1 MRPRHFVITVVV
13 IAMLA
18 LVMTGCGKSKKEEP
32 VKETETEEQPMS
44 STPSSTPGSTPQP
57 AAQLGPDGK
66 PVRTLASFTDGQD
79 GANVEAVLKT
89 GKGDIVI
96 QLYPDVA
103 PVSVASFLHLARTKF
118 YDGTRFHRV
127 VPGFVVQGGDPK
139 SKKANAPDVGTGGPG
154 YYLPS
159 EFSNRPHETGTVAMA
174 RSQSP
179 TSGGSQFY
187 ICLEPQPSL
196 DGQYTVFGKVISGM
210 DVVNSI
216 VQGDVLNQVIIRP
229 KTAT

>member
-1 MRPRHFVITVVV
+1 MPI
-13 IAMLA
+13 
-18 LVMTGCGKSKKEEP
+18 
-32 VKETETEEQPMS
+32 
-44 STPSSTPGSTPQP
+44 
-57 AAQLGPDGK
+57 
-66 PVRTLASFTDGQD
+66 
-79 GANVEAVLKT
+79 
-89 GKGDIVI
+89 
-96 QLYPDVA
+96 A

-139 SKKANAPDVGTGGPG
+139 SKNANAPDVGTGGPG

-159 EFSNRPHETGTVAMA
+159 EFSDRLHETGTVAMA

-210 DVVNSI
+210 DVVNTI